1 MKKGCL
7 LILVSVV
14 LFSCSKNGEQ
24 INIVKSDIEK
34 RMSDIEKKDI
44 KYTCVEMSDREAYN
58 EIAEYHKKRQERA
71 QAEYDEFM
79 QKYKLGKYRITPLE
93 EMETYELNIYLKWME
108 LSKSY
113 LSDVTRHQNSYSED
127 INILSKLKGENK
139 YYKIIA
145 VKTSP
150 DTILHTKTYLDNN
163 NKIIT
168 TEYLK

>member
-1 MKKGCL
+1 
-7 LILVSVV
+7 
-14 LFSCSKNGEQ
+14 
-24 INIVKSDIEK
+24 
-34 RMSDIEKKDI
+34 
-44 KYTCVEMSDREAYN
+44 
-58 EIAEYHKKRQERA
+58 
-71 QAEYDEFM
+71 M